1 MAAKRYIPGRRH
13 SVDTDLICIAVR
25 VAVTCMVFAYIVY
38 APLRCRYKHNVP
50 VTCLLVLLLIAI
62 TVAVT
67 ILFLSSGRNYYKY
80 STFGIL
86 LWIFLAVLIF
96 YLRRQ
101 VQPPGNPVSCACSTE
116 SLREYHGRGKGNG
129 ACTAPSLFLRAV
141 KASLCGAGAY
151 RFISPCSVA
160 CS

>member
-1 MAAKRYIPGRRH
+1 
-13 SVDTDLICIAVR
+13 R

-38 APLRCRYKHNVP
+38 APLWCRYKHNVP
-50 VTCLLVLLLIAI
+50 VTCLLVLLLIAT

-96 YLRRQ
+96 YLSVR
-101 VQPPGNPVSCACSTE
+101 CSRLE
-116 SLREYHGRGKGNG
+116 I
-129 ACTAPSLFLRAV
+129 LFLELV
-141 KASLCGAGAY
+141 VLNLYVNIMVVG
-151 RFISPCSVA
+151 
-160 CS
+160 

>member
-1 MAAKRYIPGRRH
+1 MRSKKKTVYVAAKRYIPGRRH

-67 ILFLSSGRNYYKY
+67 ILFLSPDVIITN
-80 STFGIL
+80 TVPLEF
-86 LWIFLAVLIF
+86 
-96 YLRRQ
+96 
-101 VQPPGNPVSCACSTE
+101 C
-116 SLREYHGRGKGNG
+116 
-129 ACTAPSLFLRAV
+129 
-141 KASLCGAGAY
+141 CG
-151 RFISPCSVA
+151 FFWQC
-160 CS
+160 